1 MTIGM
6 FSRASLLSVK
16 ALRAYHQAGILVP
29 AEVDP
34 RTGYRS
40 YAPGQL
46 ADAGVILRLRRLDLP
61 LAAVGRIMRAR
72 DPEITRAELAAHDRV
87 MRARLD
93 ETRRIVTDLQSGT
106 IRPTEHTP
114 VHVREEPHC
123 DALAIRGSATPE
135 EFGPFLD
142 GAYTELG
149 AAVEATGAIG
159 AGAAGALYPP
169 ETPEGAGELVAF
181 IPLAAPVEVPQHG
194 RVELV
199 ELPAI
204 RVAVL
209 VHAGGYDDVHTT
221 YATLGAWV
229 AEHAIADPD
238 AWVRELYLVSPGE
251 SDDPERFRTEICWP
265 LADEK
270 PPV

>member
-1 MTIGM
+1 MADGLMTIGM

-123 DALAIRGSATPE
+123 DALGFLTDVHRGVL
-135 EFGPFLD
+135 G
-142 GAYTELG
+142 GADRPRLEVGHDPSGL
-149 AAVEATGAIG
+149 VEARSHD
-159 AGAAGALYPP
+159 
-169 ETPEGAGELVAF
+169 LV
-181 IPLAAPVEVPQHG
+181 VGCQ
-194 RVELV
+194 
-199 ELPAI
+199 
-204 RVAVL
+204 
-209 VHAGGYDDVHTT
+209 
-221 YATLGAWV
+221 LG
-229 AEHAIADPD
+229 P
-238 AWVRELYLVSPGE
+238 
-251 SDDPERFRTEICWP
+251 
-265 LADEK
+265 
-270 PPV
+270 